1 MSLEME
7 YPIEVW
13 DKEEERFDYIRFKT
27 NDKGKLFLFSDAATE
42 GVQYYNIRKLRNMEE
57 LADVAEYI
65 FDQMQDRY
73 HRVVRD

>member
-13 DKEEERFDYIRFKT
+13 DKEEERFGYLRFKT
-27 NDKGKLFLFSDAATE
+27 NDKGKLFLFRDSNTE
-42 GVQYYNIRKLRNMEE
+42 GLQYYNIRKLRNMAE
-57 LADVAEYI
+57 LTDVAEYI

-73 HRVVRD
+73 HRVVRG